1 MSEEIT
7 KDVEGAL
14 EGQAEPDGAAEFE
27 EQVEPEGA
35 AGPEG
40 AVEPAGETGGYEQ
53 EQVEEPAA
61 QETTAAPARSTN
73 NVAWIVAA
81 IAALLAGLIIGAFAF
96 NGGGGASGLDGKTA
110 VAEADLDKPV
120 ATYTYKGAS
129 HDVTM
134 RDVITQTGSLEAA
147 KDADGNYRVPSA
159 DTVLSTVRNA
169 VLVSAAEEQG
179 ITVTDDDI
187 AAYAEQT
194 LGTSD
199 FASIASSYGM
209 DESTVKGMMNSSC
222 LMNKLRESVMGDNS
236 ETTAMPS
243 APPEPANATAASSVA
258 GGNGADMNAD
268 DDDDDDLLDS
278 REGAGADGNA
288 STQGNRVANQQDVDG
303 DSDNDEGEE
312 ANGESAPPSQ
322 AQNVFSKD
330 YATYI
335 IELAGDEW
343 DAQADTWASPD
354 GPFAKALSRFNIS
367 SKGATYE
374 AATEAYYVAYQLYTE
389 QASNASAVWT
399 DYVNGVLSNATMN
412 VYTLAT

>member
-1 MSEEIT
+1 MPEEIM

-14 EGQAEPDGAAEFE
+14 EEQAGQEEQAVPESVAEPESAA
-27 EQVEPEGA
+27 
-35 AGPEG
+35 
-40 AVEPAGETGGYEQ
+40 EPAGEAGGHEQ
-53 EQVEEPAA
+53 EQGEKPAA
-61 QETTAAPARSTN
+61 QEAAPAPVRSTN

-110 VAEADLDKPV
+110 VAEADLDRPV

-129 HDVTM
+129 HDVTV
-134 RDVITQTGSLEAA
+134 RDVITQTGSLEAV

-199 FASIASSYGM
+199 YASIAGSYGM
-209 DESTVKGMMNSSC
+209 DESTVKDMMSSSC
-222 LMNKLRESVMGDNS
+222 LMNKLRESVMGDDS
-236 ETTAMPS
+236 ETMAMPS
-243 APPEPANATAASSVA
+243 PPSEPSSTVTATSSVA
-258 GGNGADMNAD
+258 TGNEGTMNAD
-268 DDDDDDLLDS
+268 NDGNLPDS
-278 REGAGADGNA
+278 REGEGNNGNV
-288 STQGNRVANQQDVDG
+288 SGQGDRDANQQGVDG
-303 DSDNDEGEE
+303 GPGNNQGEN
-312 ANGESAPPSQ
+312 ANGEAAPSNQ

-354 GPFAKALSRFNIS
+354 GPFAKALSRFDIS

-389 QASNASAVWT
+389 QASSASAVWT